1 MSLTPVWLFIAA
13 SIAVTLLIAF
23 PLRLDMARLAI
34 LSRVRTASGEAS
46 QSLGGTSRTLI
57 LAAAAFVVVAGI
69 GAVISYV
76 GSPTKAPGS
85 GSLSHYDLKDEAVER
100 LKHYT
105 GSVGSDKP
113 SSKPA
118 DGKPLPDVNTMIDK
132 LAARLKTAPGDLK
145 GWRML
150 GWSYFHTGRYKEAAS
165 ALAKAVELDPGS
177 AELKLAY
184 EEAKAK
190 ASGTTSGVAKGND
203 APGGEKKT
211 TSEATAPPEHD
222 AIRAMVD
229 GLAARLESSPRDVE
243 GWMRLMRSRVVLG
256 EVDVAARAFHKALEI
271 FKDDASAS
279 GKISAAASE
288 LGLKAE

>member
-1 MSLTPVWLFIAA
+1 
-13 SIAVTLLIAF
+13 
-23 PLRLDMARLAI
+23 
-34 LSRVRTASGEAS
+34 
-46 QSLGGTSRTLI
+46 
-57 LAAAAFVVVAGI
+57 
-69 GAVISYV
+69 
-76 GSPTKAPGS
+76 
-85 GSLSHYDLKDEAVER
+85 
-100 LKHYT
+100 
-105 GSVGSDKP
+105 
-113 SSKPA
+113 
-118 DGKPLPDVNTMIDK
+118 
-132 LAARLKTAPGDLK
+132 
-145 GWRML
+145 ML

-256 EVDVAARAFHKALEI
+256 EVEVAARAFHKALEI